1 MGRGRLLDYESSHIC
16 KNLLSLSFY
25 FVPFLRHIQNVL
37 SFLKIKTFFN
47 FLQLSIHPNMLYF
60 PQFTYF
66 LLLFLLLL
74 LLSFLKLTTF
84 PREECTENTQKMI
97 HFLMQKKENG
107 PKEGG

>member
-1 MGRGRLLDYESSHIC
+1 
-16 KNLLSLSFY
+16 
-25 FVPFLRHIQNVL
+25 
-37 SFLKIKTFFN
+37 
-47 FLQLSIHPNMLYF
+47 MLYF

-97 HFLMQKKENG
+97 HFLMQQKKMG
-107 PKEGG
+107 PMREANIKVPCPLPQLLAGVYKALNEEKPLGEGKEGVPAPVALHVVLSSFTVRKNNMGRT